1 MVYEPTNLRS
11 DTLNW
16 KPDRHS
22 HLSLHVQIV
31 DWMTT
36 LISRGEWTVGM
47 KLPPQRKLA
56 ELLEVNRSTI
66 IEVLEELKTDG
77 LLEMKRGAGTF
88 VSNNSWNVLL
98 NKSQPN
104 WHKHIEA
111 SIHKPNYHT
120 IQLINEYEQDSS
132 MIRLGTG
139 ELSPDLLPA
148 KLLEQSLQSISLNA
162 RDIGYSEPKGSKRL
176 RTILSDHL
184 KKRGIH
190 TSPTGILIVS
200 GALQALQLISV
211 GLLEQQSIIFQEHP
225 SYLNS
230 VHPFQSAGMQMVC
243 IEQNERLAET
253 LKAAKRKKQSLF
265 YTMPTLHN
273 PTGRSLTLEERKRL
287 LDICTTLQIPIVED
301 DVYHELLFEESL
313 PAMKSLDQT
322 GQVLYIGS
330 VSKTL
335 SPGLRIGW
343 VVAPEAVINR
353 LADIKMQTDYGSSA
367 FSQEIVAHWLSSG
380 LYEEHVANLRQQLK
394 ERALF
399 VETIL
404 EKDFSQIATWEKSK
418 GGFYIWLRFNEPIV
432 NKALFL
438 KLIKENV
445 LINPGYIYDP
455 SDLHHIRLS
464 YAYATMEE
472 LEKGLHII
480 LNNIDF

>member
-1 MVYEPTNLRS
+1 M
-11 DTLNW
+11 NW

-22 HLSLHVQIV
+22 HLSLHVQIA

-47 KLPPQRKLA
+47 KLPPQRRLA
-56 ELLEVNRSTI
+56 ELLDVNRSTI
-66 IEVLEELKTDG
+66 IEVLDELKADG

-88 VSNNSWNVLL
+88 VSNNSWNMLL

-139 ELSPDLLPA
+139 ELSPELLPT
-148 KLLEQSLQSISLNA
+148 KLLEQSLQSISLKA

-176 RTILSDHL
+176 RTILSDYL
-184 KKRGIH
+184 KKREIH
-190 TSPTGILIVS
+190 TSPENILIVS

-211 GLLEQQSIIFQEHP
+211 GLLEQQSIVFQEHP

-230 VHPFQSAGMQMVC
+230 VHPFQSAGMQMVS

-253 LKAAKRKKQSLF
+253 LKAAKGKKQSLF

-273 PTGRSLTLEERKRL
+273 PTGSSLKLEERQRL
-287 LDICTTLQIPIVED
+287 LDICTALQIPIVED
-301 DVYHELLFEESL
+301 DVYYELLFEESL
-313 PAMKSLDQT
+313 PAIKSLDRT
-322 GQVLYIGS
+322 GQVLYLGS

-343 VVAPEAVINR
+343 VVAPEPVINR

-367 FSQEIVAHWLSSG
+367 FSQEIVAYWLSSG
-380 LYEEHVANLRQQLK
+380 LYEEHVTRLRKQLK

-404 EKDFSQIATWEKSK
+404 EKDFGRIATWKKSD
-418 GGFYIWLRFNEPIV
+418 GGFYIWLRFNEPFV
-432 NKALFL
+432 NKTLFL
-438 KLIKENV
+438 KLIKQNV
-445 LINPGYIYDP
+445 LINPGYIYD
-455 SDLHHIRLS
+455 SQDLHHIRLS
-464 YAYATMEE
+464 YAYANLEE
-472 LEKGLHII
+472 LKEGLYILLSNII
-480 LNNIDF
+480 R

>member
-1 MVYEPTNLRS
+1 MQ
-11 DTLNW
+11 W

-22 HLSLHVQIV
+22 HLSLHLQIV
-31 DWMTT
+31 DWITT
-36 LISRGEWTVGM
+36 RIGQGEWPVGT

-56 ELLEVNRSTI
+56 ELLGVNRSTI
-66 IEVLEELKTDG
+66 IEVLDELKADG
-77 LLEMKRGAGTF
+77 LLETKRGAGTF
-88 VSNNSWNVLL
+88 VSNNSWNMLL

-104 WHKHIEA
+104 WHKHIQA

-139 ELSPDLLPA
+139 ELSPDLLPT
-148 KLLEQSLQSISLNA
+148 KLLEQSLQSISFHA

-176 RTILSDHL
+176 RGILSDYL

-190 TSPTGILIVS
+190 TSPDSILIVS

-230 VHPFQSAGMQMVC
+230 VHPFQSAGMQMVSVG
-243 IEQNERLAET
+243 QNERLSET
-253 LKAAKRKKQSLF
+253 LKAARGKKQSLF
-265 YTMPTLHN
+265 YTVPTLHN
-273 PTGRSLTLEERKRL
+273 PTGSNLSLTERKGL
-287 LDICTTLQIPIVED
+287 LEICAELQIPIIED
-301 DVYHELLFEESL
+301 DVYHELLFEETL
-313 PAMKSLDQT
+313 PSIKSMDHV
-322 GQVLYIGS
+322 GQVLYVGS

-343 VVAPEAVINR
+343 IVAPEPVVNR

-367 FSQEIVAHWLSSG
+367 FSQEIVAHWISTG
-380 LYEEHVANLRQQLK
+380 LYEAHVASLRQQLK

-399 VETIL
+399 VESIL
-404 EKDFSQIATWEKSK
+404 EKDFRRIATWEKSQ
-418 GGFYIWLRFNEPIV
+418 GGFYIWLRFNEPVV

-438 KLIKENV
+438 KLIKQNV

-455 SDLHHIRLS
+455 SDLHHLRLS
-464 YAYATMEE
+464 YAYATLEE
-472 LEKGLHII
+472 LKEGLNI
-480 LNNIDF
+480 LLGVIKSESSPI

>member
-1 MVYEPTNLRS
+1 MQ
-11 DTLNW
+11 W

-22 HLSLHVQIV
+22 HLSLHIQIV
-31 DWMTT
+31 DWMKTH
-36 LISRGEWTVGM
+36 IERGEWTVGT

-56 ELLEVNRSTI
+56 ELLGVNRSTI
-66 IEVLEELKTDG
+66 IDVLDELKADG

-98 NKSQPN
+98 NKSQPD
-104 WHKHIEA
+104 WHKHIQA

-120 IQLINEYEQDSS
+120 IQLINEYEQDSCI
-132 MIRLGTG
+132 IRLGTG
-139 ELSPDLLPA
+139 ELSPDLLPT

-176 RTILSDHL
+176 RIILSDYL
-184 KKRGIH
+184 QKRGIH
-190 TSPTGILIVS
+190 TSPESILIVS

-230 VHPFQSAGMQMVC
+230 VHPFQSAGMQMVSVKR
-243 IEQNERLAET
+243 NERLAET
-253 LKAAKRKKQSLF
+253 LKAGSGKKQSLF
-265 YTMPTLHN
+265 YTIPTLHN
-273 PTGRSLTLEERKRL
+273 PTGSSLTPEERKRL
-287 LDICTTLQIPIVED
+287 LEICAELQIPIIED
-301 DVYHELLFEESL
+301 DVYHELLFEESP

-322 GQVLYIGS
+322 GQVLYVGS

-343 VVAPEAVINR
+343 VVAPEPVINR

-380 LYEEHVANLRQQLK
+380 LYEEHVASLRQQLK
-394 ERALF
+394 GRSLF
-399 VETIL
+399 VESIL
-404 EKDFSQIATWEKSK
+404 NENFRRIATWEKSM
-418 GGFYIWLRFNEPIV
+418 GGFYIWLRFNEPVV

-438 KLIKENV
+438 KLIKQKV

-464 YAYATMEE
+464 YAYATLEE
-472 LEKGLHII
+472 LKEGLYIL
-480 LNNIDF
+480 LNNI

>member
-1 MVYEPTNLRS
+1 M
-11 DTLNW
+11 NW

-22 HLSLHVQIV
+22 HLSLHIQIV

-56 ELLEVNRSTI
+56 ELLGVNRSTI
-66 IEVLEELKTDG
+66 IEVLDELKADG

-88 VSNNSWNVLL
+88 VSNNSWNMLL

-139 ELSPDLLPA
+139 ELSPELLPT

-176 RTILSDHL
+176 RIILSDYL

-190 TSPTGILIVS
+190 TSPESILIVS

-230 VHPFQSAGMQMVC
+230 VHPFQSAGMQMVSV
-243 IEQNERLAET
+243 EQNEHLAKT
-253 LKAAKRKKQSLF
+253 LKAARGKKQSLF
-265 YTMPTLHN
+265 YTIPTLHN
-273 PTGRSLTLEERKRL
+273 PIGSSLTIEERQRL
-287 LDICTTLQIPIVED
+287 LDICTALQIPIVED
-301 DVYHELLFEESL
+301 DVYHELLFEESP

-367 FSQEIVAHWLSSG
+367 FSQEIVAYWLSSG
-380 LYEEHVANLRQQLK
+380 LYEEHVTRLRQQLK

-399 VETIL
+399 IETIL
-404 EKDFSQIATWEKSK
+404 EKDFGRIATWEKSK
-418 GGFYIWLRFNEPIV
+418 GGFYIWLRFNKPLV
-432 NKALFL
+432 NKTLFL
-438 KLIKENV
+438 KLIKQNV
-445 LINPGYIYDP
+445 LINPGYIYD
-455 SDLHHIRLS
+455 SQDLHHIRLS
-464 YAYATMEE
+464 YAYANLEE
-472 LEKGLHII
+472 LKERLHI
-480 LNNIDF
+480 LLSNI